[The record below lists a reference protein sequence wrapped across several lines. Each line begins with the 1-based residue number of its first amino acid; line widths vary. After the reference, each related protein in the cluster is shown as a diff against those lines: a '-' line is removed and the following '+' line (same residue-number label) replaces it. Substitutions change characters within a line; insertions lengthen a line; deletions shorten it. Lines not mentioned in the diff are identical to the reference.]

1 MLLES
6 TPINQAQIKNTGAV
20 QEFAIKNSA
29 KAFSILSSGLYANK
43 IRAIVRE
50 LSCNAY
56 DSHVAAG
63 KADIPFEI
71 HLPNS
76 LEPWFSV
83 KDFGTG
89 LSVQEVQ
96 NIYSTYFESTK
107 TNSNDYIGALGL
119 GSKSPFSYT
128 DNFSVTA
135 IKNGIVG
142 LFSCIINDNGI
153 PSTVL
158 MSTYNTT
165 EPNGVEVKFSVNQKD
180 DFYKFTNEAQEVL
193 MYFPV
198 KPNVKG
204 SAGFSVKEQSYVEKD
219 IIPNVS
225 IISSYDS
232 VAVMGNIAYKI
243 DTGIIAKHIPDLS
256 NLLAGSRLE
265 IRFNIGELDIQAS
278 REGLSYIP
286 STIEAFKNKLQG
298 ISDYLQTAIETEI
311 KEIDNVWEKVQ
322 YLVNKKTISLYV
334 SAVNSYVK
342 NPVNKLEMFF
352 DNYGSYKSF
361 ELFIDPPRENCNI
374 QLQVYSGSYRTAV
387 QEIHPRKHY
396 QSYSSSSLA
405 QPFFDV
411 GINSTSVFLSTTKKR
426 GVISKI
432 RYNLK
437 NKFKGK
443 VIYLLSPV
451 DDTKPMNLVDFYK
464 MVYNPPVE
472 QIITE
477 ADLEVQPKQQKDK
490 IEYVPVSILTYDHYN
505 NKWNKAGLSTDYKD
519 NLTYYYVPLKNTTLD
534 DCQVFKDTYTFVAKI
549 KSTSI
554 SDFNFT
560 LYGVRKSDIENIKKK
575 SNWVNAE
582 VYVQKVLKEISKHDI
597 SYSACNV
604 SGLSEWINK
613 YRNLNTYNV
622 KDTQLEEALKQYNF
636 KNGRY
641 IVIDQVNHLL
651 KMFNI
656 VNKEII
662 WYNKKLN
669 KFQEVKEFL
678 KLKYPMLNNNIRLGK
693 EEAEYVKAI
702 DLYHKV
708 QQAIKDTQSK
718 GV

>member
-43 IRAIVRE
+43 ICAIVRE

-63 KADIPFEI
+63 KSDIPFEI
-71 HLPNS
+71 HLPNV

-135 IKNGIVG
+135 VKNGIAG

-158 MSTYNTT
+158 MSTYETT
-165 EPNGVEVKFSVNQKD
+165 ESNGVEVKFSVNQKN
-180 DFYKFTNEAQEVL
+180 DFDKFKNEAKEVL

-204 SAGFSVKEQSYVEKD
+204 SAYFTVNEQTYIEKD
-219 IIPNVS
+219 ILTDVS
-225 IISSYDS
+225 LINSYNS
-232 VAVMGNIAYKI
+232 VAVMGNIAYNI
-243 DTGIIAKHIPDLS
+243 DTEIIAKHLPDLS
-256 NLLAGSRLE
+256 SLFAGTRLE

-298 ISDYLQTAIETEI
+298 IKDYLETAIEKEI
-311 KEIDNVWEKVQ
+311 KEIDNTWEKVQ
-322 YLVNKKTISLYV
+322 YLIDKKKISLYT
-334 SAVNSYVK
+334 SAVNSYVQ
-342 NPVNKLEMFF
+342 NPVNKLSMFF
-352 DNYGSYKSF
+352 DNYGDYKSF
-361 ELFIDPPRENCNI
+361 QLYLDGALDCNI
-374 QLQVYSGSYRTAV
+374 NIHVYNSNYRGAV
-387 QEIHPRKHY
+387 QEINPRKNY
-396 QSYSSSSLA
+396 QPYSIATSSPV
-405 QPFFDV
+405 QYFFDV
-411 GINSTSVFLSTTKKR
+411 GINDSSVFLSTTKKR

-437 NKFKGK
+437 NKFRGK
-443 VIYLLSPV
+443 VFYLLTPV
-451 DDTKPMNLVDFYK
+451 NDTKSMNLVDFYK
-464 MVYNPPVE
+464 MVYNPPVQ

-477 ADLEVQPKQQKDK
+477 TALEVQPKKERDK
-490 IEYVPVSILTYDHYN
+490 IDYVPVSILKYDKYN
-505 NKWNKAGLSTDYKD
+505 DKWNKAGLSTDYKD
-519 NLTYYYVPLKNTTLD
+519 NLTYYYIPLKNTTPDENL
-534 DCQVFKDTYTFVAKI
+534 VFKDVQTFVNRI
-549 KSTSI
+549 SSTGIVDLS
-554 SDFNFT
+554 FT

-575 SNWVNAE
+575 PNWVNAE
-582 VYVQKVLKEISKHDI
+582 AYVQEVLKGITKDDVSKAA
-597 SYSACNV
+597 YV
-604 SGLSEWINK
+604 QSGLNSWINK
-613 YRNLNTYNV
+613 YFELNLYNIKNSKLEQAV
-622 KDTQLEEALKQYNF
+622 KHYNF
-636 KNGRY
+636 SKGQMLNIHHVLDLLQTFK
-641 IVIDQVNHLL
+641 IVH
-651 KMFNI
+651 
-656 VNKEII
+656 KEVHS
-662 WYNKKLN
+662 YNKKFS
-669 KFQEVKEFL
+669 KFNEVKEEL
-678 KLKYPMLNNNIRLGK
+678 KLKYPMLSNTIQLGK
-693 EEAEYVKAI
+693 NEADYVKAI
-702 DLYHKV
+702 DLYHEV
-708 QQAIKDTQSK
+708 SQHIKPML
-718 GV
+718 

>member
-63 KADIPFEI
+63 KSDIPFEI
-71 HLPNS
+71 HLPNV

-135 IKNGIVG
+135 VKNGIAG

-158 MSTYNTT
+158 MSTYETT
-165 EPNGVEVKFSVNQKD
+165 ESNGVEVKFSVNQKN
-180 DFYKFTNEAQEVL
+180 DFDKFKNEAKEVL

-204 SAGFSVKEQSYVEKD
+204 SAYFTVNEQTYIEKD
-219 IIPNVS
+219 ILTDVS
-225 IISSYDS
+225 LINSYNS
-232 VAVMGNIAYKI
+232 VAVMGNIAYNI
-243 DTGIIAKHIPDLS
+243 DTEIIAKHLPDLS
-256 NLLAGSRLE
+256 SLFAGTQLE

-298 ISDYLQTAIETEI
+298 IKDYLETVIEKEI
-311 KEIDNVWEKVQ
+311 KEIDNTWEKVQ
-322 YLVNKKTISLYV
+322 YLIDKKKISLYT
-334 SAVNSYVK
+334 SAVNSYVQT
-342 NPVNKLEMFF
+342 PVNNLLMFF
-352 DNYGSYKSF
+352 DNYGTYK
-361 ELFIDPPRENCNI
+361 LFQLYLDVAKQDCNI
-374 QLQVYSGSYRTAV
+374 NIQVYSSNYRGAV
-387 QEIHPRKHY
+387 QEINPTKNY
-396 QSYSSSSLA
+396 QPYGIAASSPV
-405 QPFFDV
+405 QYFFDV
-411 GINSTSVFLSTTKKR
+411 GINDSSVFLSTTKKR

-437 NKFKGK
+437 NKFRGK
-443 VIYLLSPV
+443 VFYLLTPI

-464 MVYNPPVE
+464 MVYNPPVQ

-477 ADLEVQPKQQKDK
+477 TDLEVQPKKERDK
-490 IEYVPVSILTYDHYN
+490 IDYVPVSILKYDQYN
-505 NKWNKAGLSTDYKD
+505 DKWNKAGLSTDYKD
-519 NLTYYYVPLKNTTLD
+519 NLTYYYIPLKNTTPDESL
-534 DCQVFKDTYTFVAKI
+534 VFKDVNTFVNKI
-549 KSTSI
+549 RNTGI
-554 SDFNFT
+554 VDLGFT

-575 SNWVNAE
+575 ANWVNAE
-582 VYVQKVLKEISKHDI
+582 VYVQEVLKRVTKDDVSK
-597 SYSACNV
+597 SAYIQ
-604 SGLSEWINK
+604 SGLSSWMNK
-613 YRNLNTYNV
+613 YLELNYYNV
-622 KDTQLEEALKQYNF
+622 KGCKLEQAVKHYNF
-636 KNGRY
+636 SKG
-641 IVIDQVNHLL
+641 QLL
-651 KMFNI
+651 NIQHVLDLLQTFKI
-656 VNKEII
+656 VNKEVHS
-662 WYNKKLN
+662 YNKKFS
-669 KFQEVKEFL
+669 KFKEVQEKL
-678 KLKYPMLNNNIRLGK
+678 KLKYPMLSNNIRLGK
-693 EEAEYVKAI
+693 DEADYVKAI
-702 DLYHKV
+702 DLYHEV
-708 QQAIKDTQSK
+708 QQSIQ
-718 GV
+718 GQN